1 MKLTLNL
8 TAVFLLGMMIFAVD
22 YSISFH
28 IMMPQNQNLNILMMR
43 TFGVGP
49 LSFINKQLSKEI
61 QRHEQKTQMKIDEMV
76 REREK
81 EEEKRRKIIN
91 ERLMPIT
98 YGNIFM
104 RDFYSGRY

>member
-1 MKLTLNL
+1 MKLALNS
-8 TAVFLLGMMIFAVD
+8 TAVLVFAATMFAID
-22 YSISFH
+22 YSSSLD
-28 IMMPQNQNLNILMMR
+28 IMMPQNQNLNILMMK

-61 QRHEQKTQMKIDEMV
+61 QRRQQKNQMKYDEMV
-76 REREK
+76 RKREK

-91 ERLMPIT
+91 ERLMPLT
-98 YGNIFM
+98 NGNIFM